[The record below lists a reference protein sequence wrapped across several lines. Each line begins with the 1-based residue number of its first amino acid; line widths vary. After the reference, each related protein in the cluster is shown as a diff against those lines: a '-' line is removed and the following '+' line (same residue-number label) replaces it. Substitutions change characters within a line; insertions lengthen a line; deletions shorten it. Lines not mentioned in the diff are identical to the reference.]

1 MKYFYYIFGIVHLI
15 VSITT
20 LAHSSHDPFFIA
32 LSVVLFSGGAGFLFA
47 AHALYKVEL
56 MERYPEHAVPANVP
70 PEEDLNEPTFV
81 RRSYLA
87 YRDAWN
93 NGDERADHVSC
104 TRLVSYNE
112 FKNYYMNNM
121 DECPFRV

>member
-1 MKYFYYIFGIVHLI
+1 MKYFYFVLTFVYAFAAVGNFYTAGTDPVMNIIISFICLI
-15 VSITT
+15 
-20 LAHSSHDPFFIA
+20 
-32 LSVVLFSGGAGFLFA
+32 GCGLFA
-47 AHALYKVEL
+47 WLTVWADEIHGNT
-56 MERYPEHAVPANVP
+56 PEHAVPGNVP
-70 PEEDLNEPTFV
+70 PEEDLDEPAYI